1 MGEKRVFG
9 LTISDIIDNIVDH
22 NSVIALWEE
31 DENDPHNMNLLYRG
45 QGWQIPDSYLK
56 YKFVRIYS
64 AEVESI
70 ELSDVVNIECERE
83 YNKKK

>member
-31 DENDPHNMNLLYRG
+31 DENDPHYMNLLYRG

-64 AEVESI
+64 AEAESI

-83 YNKKK
+83 